1 MCIVFVNGKLAEI
14 APMNLLSLFGIA
26 IKNHHLY
33 SCARISMLTR
43 AHGYKCFFFRLKT
56 IDTQSV
62 ILGKVSAHFQTKFQ
76 KVNCP
81 IQICEKP
88 SLFTFTA

>member
-43 AHGYKCFFFRLKT
+43 AHGYKCIFFQLKT
-56 IDTQSV
+56 VNTQSV
-62 ILGKVSAHFQTKFQ
+62 NLGKFRAHFQTIFQ

-81 IQICEKP
+81 IQSYEKS